1 MAAVLATD
9 ATEWSPE
16 ILEIYEKNF
25 DQLVSL
31 GRRST
36 GRADLAEEAVQE
48 AFIKFC
54 TTDCRPEPGKELAYL
69 RSMVING
76 ARSTVRR
83 EARRAELTEQIP
95 APTLVPD
102 VEETVSLRVEGAQ
115 AQEVIGRLP
124 ARQRL
129 VMTLR
134 YLRGLSERET
144 ANAVG
149 VSPGTVKIHASR
161 GRETAR
167 IEMARRHGLSGFH

>member
-1 MAAVLATD
+1 MAAVLVTD
-9 ATEWSPE
+9 ATEWSPA
-16 ILEIYEKNF
+16 ILEIYEENF

-36 GRADLAEEAVQE
+36 GRADLAEEAVQD

-83 EARRAELTEQIP
+83 EARRVELTEQIP
-95 APTLVPD
+95 APTPVPD
-102 VEETVSLRVEGAQ
+102 VEETVSLLVEGAQ
-115 AQEVIGRLP
+115 AQAVIGRLP
-124 ARQRL
+124 ARQQL

-144 ANAVG
+144 ANVVG

-167 IEMARRHGLSGFH
+167 VEMARMYGTFH